1 MIDVGI
7 HGIRVLYSIED
18 EAQYV
23 HEAKV
28 TSMTAKTPEPPNEPD
43 LFDEDKLEADEAE
56 ADFDVEE
63 TNKKETE

>member
-1 MIDVGI
+1 
-7 HGIRVLYSIED
+7 
-18 EAQYV
+18 
-23 HEAKV
+23 
-28 TSMTAKTPEPPNEPD
+28 MTAKTPEPPSEPD